1 MKTSLAQ
8 AFKALDSCT
17 VRLSRKMGKTEGWQP
32 DFTGKLF
39 TESGTLSLQ
48 AWLLPSSVV
57 GQFEALSIKFSLS
70 PPNNPKIERFHE
82 TDH

>member
-17 VRLSRKMGKTEGWQP
+17 VRLSPKVGKTEGWQP

-39 TESGTLSLQ
+39 LESGTLSLQ

-57 GQFEALSIKFSLS
+57 GRFEGLSIKFFSRTTQH
-70 PPNNPKIERFHE
+70 PK
-82 TDH
+82 